1 MSKPILKRTIGF
13 IPLTHPRIIDMAV
26 ENYAWLAKTLDG
38 TSIAPITSASFVGD
52 TKDFEKNFNTMKA
65 NYRQMIMRLRGDLA
79 YPDSKKVP
87 DNITDVDA
95 RQEYDPIF
103 WAYDIIASRQ
113 FVCSKTLKKTIISPE
128 SHKRLREEEVVIS
141 PTPPVIS
148 FNQIAYVRQFFKAG
162 STLGDEE
169 CYLTSTFDPASP
181 CCKELLAMLVNS
193 DKHPATLNT
202 VIKGRDAAE
211 KFLKTG
217 PTDEVHRSMF
227 LEVNTIRNKLM
238 TKDQQITLIPGVLS
252 IKKGNVLILFEIET
266 ILMKGLH

>member
-13 IPLTHPRIIDMAV
+13 IPLTTTRIIDNAV
-26 ENYAWLAKTLDG
+26 ENYAWLAETLGG
-38 TSIAPITSASFVGD
+38 TSIAPGKITLASFD
-52 TKDFEKNFNTMKA
+52 WKADEFETMKK
-65 NYRQMIMRLRGDLA
+65 NYRQMVN
-79 YPDSKKVP
+79 SKKVP
-87 DNITDVDA
+87 DNIADVDA
-95 RQEYDPIF
+95 KQENDPIF
-103 WAYDIIASRQ
+103 WAYNIIASYQ
-113 FVCSKTLKKTIISPE
+113 FVCSKTLKKTIIPPE

-252 IKKGNVLILFEIET
+252 ITKGNVLILYQIET